1 MHEQAT
7 WAKAHGLE
15 PGALFGVDRT
25 SMITGESYGAAYQLQ
40 ATKYAKAAGYAD
52 PNKAIEYL
60 AKIADTQVQMLQLS
74 VKADLKDTMT
84 LFSMPSKLFG
94 PDSPYGKMDVMGG
107 RTMNTLAN
115 LMQPGDRASEAWLY
129 SSLGL
134 SPKEFNEMKKGGMMN
149 NLDSFQKAMRTLQ
162 RIGAGMEPNQFYFM
176 LDHLFKDGPQGMV
189 PHIQELLTK
198 GSVSWTDKEGKSQS
212 TSLSKLFS
220 PDTGVSKAEQ
230 DKFTKD
236 MQTDAQNSVTKL
248 NRLNFTMEDINKKI
262 GDTSSKT
269 IIGMMVEQ
277 ARFSEK
283 LFGQDGVMEQ
293 LNKASRWGQI
303 EQYSSAV
310 KNGIIGFGKVEGILS
325 KMYKDPDELLN
336 ALYHVAE
343 NNDQESILKENA
355 RNYVAGK
362 KRIQHEI
369 GVRKVINEAKSHGD
383 AGGDSYNGVIEVLH
397 SIHSRLGD
405 LANAPNINHLH
416 INGSNP
422 NEVWEL
428 ANSSTGG
435 LG

>member
-1 MHEQAT
+1 
-7 WAKAHGLE
+7 
-15 PGALFGVDRT
+15 
-25 SMITGESYGAAYQLQ
+25 
-40 ATKYAKAAGYAD
+40 
-52 PNKAIEYL
+52 
-60 AKIADTQVQMLQLS
+60 
-74 VKADLKDTMT
+74 
-84 LFSMPSKLFG
+84 
-94 PDSPYGKMDVMGG
+94 
-107 RTMNTLAN
+107 
-115 LMQPGDRASEAWLY
+115 
-129 SSLGL
+129 
-134 SPKEFNEMKKGGMMN
+134 
-149 NLDSFQKAMRTLQ
+149 
-162 RIGAGMEPNQFYFM
+162 
-176 LDHLFKDGPQGMV
+176 
-189 PHIQELLTK
+189 
-198 GSVSWTDKEGKSQS
+198 
-212 TSLSKLFS
+212 
-220 PDTGVSKAEQ
+220 
-230 DKFTKD
+230 
-236 MQTDAQNSVTKL
+236 
-248 NRLNFTMEDINKKI
+248 MEDINKKI